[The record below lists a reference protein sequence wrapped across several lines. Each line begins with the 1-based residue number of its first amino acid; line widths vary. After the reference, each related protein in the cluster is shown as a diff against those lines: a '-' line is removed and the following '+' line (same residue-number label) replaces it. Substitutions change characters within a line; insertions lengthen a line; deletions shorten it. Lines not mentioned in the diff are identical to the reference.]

1 MSEELQQ
8 IRIDGTVPVD
18 GDAEDVLRFLAL
30 PGVGVRIAWHPE
42 DRVSFLSVLRHWV
55 TSLGAGAGLALV

>member
-8 IRIDGTVPVD
+8 IRIDGTVPVNRN
-18 GDAEDVLRFLAL
+18 AEDVLRFLAL
-30 PGVGVRIAWHPE
+30 PGIGIHIAWHPE
-42 DRVSFLSVLRHWV
+42 DRVLFLPVLRHWA